1 MKFSLSQLR
10 AFVSVAETQ
19 SFSTSAARLHVTQ
32 PTLSATIRT
41 LEGLVG
47 AKLFDRDT
55 RNVAMTPVG
64 AEFLAMARRVLDE
77 AERAQHDLQQFLNG
91 GRGRVRLSALPVLF
105 GFPTLQQSIAAFRE
119 ACPNIELEIHDLR
132 TESAVDL
139 LKSQRLDLALITQ
152 VATDAELEYVPVGT
166 QTIAV
171 LLPAGH
177 SLAAQDTIRCADLVS
192 EPIVAL
198 NAKGPMSH
206 YFDQILFQ
214 ADLRLQRTY
223 RVGQLVTAA
232 GLVKAGL
239 GLGIMSGLSA
249 RLLAGDDL
257 VCRQLRDPQVVRPI
271 SLAQLAGRELSPAAQ
286 QFRRI
291 LLDGYA
297 DAPVAA

>member
-1 MKFSLSQLR
+1 MKFNLSQLR
-10 AFVSVAETQ
+10 AFVSVAETR

-64 AEFLAMARRVLDE
+64 EEFLAMAKRVLE
-77 AERAQHDLQQFLNG
+77 EVERAQRDLQQFLVG
-91 GRGRVRLSALPVLF
+91 GRGRVRFSALPVLF
-105 GFPTLQQSIAAFRE
+105 GSEALQRAIAEFRQ

-132 TESAVDL
+132 TERSIDL
-139 LKSQRLDLALITQ
+139 LKSHRLDLALITQ
-152 VATDAELEYVPVGT
+152 VTADAELDPVSVGK

-171 LLPAGH
+171 LLPATH
-177 SLAAQDTIRCADLVS
+177 PMAARETIRGADLVH

-198 NAKGPMSH
+198 NAKGPLSH
-206 YFDQILFQ
+206 YFDQLLFQ

-232 GLVKAGL
+232 GLVRAGL

-249 RLLAGDDL
+249 QLMAADGL
-257 VCRQLRDPQVVRPI
+257 VCRRLTDPEVVCPI
-271 SLAQLAGRELSPAAQ
+271 ALVSLAGRELSPAAQ
-286 QFRRI
+286 RFRQI

-297 DAPVAA
+297 RSAAQV